1 MVPGTLIV
9 IFSLLFAGMR
19 QFAIGLCFLLQGVLL
34 SAQCALY
41 APNGFTDRYIQSMDI
56 WNLPGRQ
63 VQKPNHLNTGNRFF
77 PRADVVRN
85 LLYGIGKADPNHF
98 MQHYLSTDNPDCLDM
113 FMTSRM
119 KGLGPFY
126 RTPSQLLFWRDS
138 GDALLVNPVLNVQ
151 YQPGAANAM
160 QQNTRGA
167 EFRGNITSGLSFYS
181 LVTENQVFMPEFIDT
196 IRRKY
201 GVVPGEGFITPFK
214 KRGADFLQARG
225 YLSLSTLKDRV
236 RVLAGHDK
244 MFIGNGI
251 RSLILSDHA
260 REFLHLRLHT
270 SLGPFRYQN
279 IFARLNG
286 FMPNT
291 GNRLQP
297 VKYLAIHRASVQ
309 VTPKLELALSEMVMF
324 DRSDSSRQRGFDADY
339 LNPVILYRAVEIH
352 NGSRDNALLAFDWK
366 WNFINRFQWYGQVML
381 DEFRLQYMRE
391 RSGWW
396 GNKYG
401 LQSGLKYTVSRP
413 GFGWLFVQAELNRLR
428 PYTYT
433 HYLPLQSYTHY
444 NQPLAHPLGS
454 NFREYLL
461 SIQYQPESLPGL
473 FVKCDMMLAKRGMDS
488 VNGKNFGN
496 DIRLNYNTRAG
507 EFNQRMFQ
515 GYTVQQVHN
524 IQLLV
529 SYMLKHNMFLDAR
542 FIARSTVHDKAWVAN
557 TKERMFTLGIR
568 LNVEPRNYLQ

>member
-1 MVPGTLIV
+1 
-9 IFSLLFAGMR
+9 MR
-19 QFAIGLCFLLQGVLL
+19 FLYRCFLVLSPVSLLQG
-34 SAQCALY
+34 QDALY
-41 APNGFTDRYIQSMDI
+41 VPNGLADRYFQAMDI
-56 WNLPGRQ
+56 WNLPGRE
-63 VQKPNHLNTGNRFF
+63 VPLPNHANTGNRFY
-77 PRADVVRN
+77 PRQDIQSRF
-85 LLYGIGKADPNHF
+85 LYASGKADPNNF
-98 MQHYLSTDNPDCLDM
+98 MNQYLSTDNPEWYDRLIS
-113 FMTSRM
+113 SRR
-119 KGLGPFY
+119 KAIGPFY
-126 RTPSQLLFWRDS
+126 KTPSQLLFWKDS
-138 GDALLVNPVLNVQ
+138 GDAFMVNPVLNVQ
-151 YQPGAANAM
+151 MQPGAKNIM

-167 EFRGNITSGLSFYS
+167 EFRGNITSNLSFYS
-181 LVTENQVFMPEFIDT
+181 LVTENQVFLPEFIDT

-214 KRGADFLQARG
+214 KNGADFLQARG
-225 YLSLSTLKDRV
+225 YLTLRTLKNRV
-236 RVLAGHDK
+236 RVQAGHDK

-286 FMPNT
+286 FTPNT

-297 VKYLAIHRASVQ
+297 IKYLAIHRASVQ
-309 VTPKLELALSEMVMF
+309 VTRNLELGLSEMVIF

-366 WNFINRFQWYGQVML
+366 WNMFQRFQWYGQVML

-391 RSGWW
+391 KTGWW

-401 LQSGLKYTVSRP
+401 LQTGLKYTVAQA
-413 GFGWLFVQAELNRLR
+413 GLGWLFIQAEMNRVR

-454 NFREYLL
+454 NFIEYLF
-461 SIQYQPESLPGL
+461 SIQYQPERIPGL
-473 FVKCDMMLAKRGMDS
+473 FIKGDLMLAKRGLDAA
-488 VNGKNFGN
+488 NGKNYGN
-496 DIRLNYNTRAG
+496 DIRLNYDTRAG
-507 EFNQRMFQ
+507 DFNQRMLQ
-515 GYTVQQVHN
+515 GYTAQN
-524 IQLLV
+524 IQNAQLSV
-529 SYMLKHNMFLDAR
+529 SYMLKHNLFLDTR
-542 FIARSTVHDKAWVAN
+542 FIFRKATHDNALVRDFTEKL
-557 TKERMFTLGIR
+557 FTLGIR
-568 LNVEPRNYLQ
+568 LNIEPRSYLQ

>member
-1 MVPGTLIV
+1 MRAIAFCCFILVQGA
-9 IFSLLFAGMR
+9 LLHA
-19 QFAIGLCFLLQGVLL
+19 QG
-34 SAQCALY
+34 ALFV
-41 APNGFTDRYIQSMDI
+41 PNGVADRYIQALDI
-56 WNLPGRQ
+56 WNIPGKQ
-63 VQKPNHLNTGNRFF
+63 ASGPMHANTGNRFY
-77 PRADVVRN
+77 PRYDVLR
-85 LLYGIGKADPNHF
+85 LYSYGAGKADPDNF
-98 MQHYLSTDNPDCLDM
+98 MQHYLVVDNPDW
-113 FMTSRM
+113 FEEQISSKR
-119 KGLGPFY
+119 KSPGPFY
-126 RTPSQLLFWRDS
+126 RTPSQLLFWKDS
-138 GDALLVNPVLNVQ
+138 GDAFMVNPVLNVQ
-151 YQPGAANAM
+151 YQPGSRNAM

-260 REFLHLRLHT
+260 REFLHLRFHT

-286 FMPNT
+286 YTPNT

-297 VKYLAIHRASVQ
+297 LKYMAIHRASVQ
-309 VTPKLELALSEMVMF
+309 VTPKLELALSEMVLF
-324 DRSDSSRQRGFDADY
+324 DRSDSSRHRGFDADY

-352 NGSRDNALLAFDWK
+352 NGSRDNALLAFEWK
-366 WNFINRFQWYGQVML
+366 WNFVNRFQWYGQVML
-381 DEFRLQYMRE
+381 DEFRLQYMRQ

-401 LQSGLKYTVSRP
+401 LQTGLKYTVSKT
-413 GFGWLFVQAELNRLR
+413 GFGWLFVQAEMNRVR

-454 NFREYLL
+454 NFREYLVSL
-461 SIQYQPESLPGL
+461 QYQPEALPGL
-473 FVKCDMMLAKRGMDS
+473 FVKCDIMLAKRGIDS
-488 VNGKNFGN
+488 LNGKNFGN

-507 EFNQRMFQ
+507 DFNQRMFQ
-515 GYTVQQVHN
+515 GYTVQQINN

-529 SYMLKHNMFLDAR
+529 SYMLKHNLFLDAR
-542 FIARSTVHDKAWVAN
+542 LISRSAVHNKAWVAN
-557 TKERMFTLGIR
+557 TKERIFTLGIR